1 VHSPFLLPLPFT
13 TEGKME
19 LFILKT
25 ALLNLSTAEN
35 CFTKPIKPIN
45 SKKQNCFTK
54 PINSKKKL
62 L

>member
-35 CFTKPIKPIN
+35 CFTKPIN